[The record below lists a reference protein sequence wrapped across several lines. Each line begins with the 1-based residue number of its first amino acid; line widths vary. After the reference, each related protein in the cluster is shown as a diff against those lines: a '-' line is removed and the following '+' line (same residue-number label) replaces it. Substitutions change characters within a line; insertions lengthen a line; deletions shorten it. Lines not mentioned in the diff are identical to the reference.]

1 MFIGSLSFNDSLA
14 TQSMSLNNKQ
24 CKTRHFL
31 TDLNPVGLNY
41 YLFMITLD
49 KCNRNCNTFND
60 ISDKIYVPV
69 KTRDIILTRSNE
81 SKTLKNIYH
90 INVNVNLTVKNIN
103 QIK

>member
-1 MFIGSLSFNDSLA
+1 
-14 TQSMSLNNKQ
+14 
-24 CKTRHFL
+24 
-31 TDLNPVGLNY
+31 
-41 YLFMITLD
+41 MITLD

-90 INVNVNLTVKNIN
+90 INVNLNLTVKNIN